1 MTKKDKSTYEQ
12 AHEQLQ
18 QQLPPDLYQVYK
30 KELDVASQP
39 LNRIPLEKSE
49 VMTDEYI
56 QRDLEI
62 LEIQPKTNKGE

>member
-1 MTKKDKSTYEQ
+1 MKKNKSTYEQ

-18 QQLPPDLYQVYK
+18 NQLPPDIYQVYK

-56 QRDLEI
+56 QRDLYT
-62 LEIQPKTNKGE
+62 LGIQPKTNKGE

>member
-1 MTKKDKSTYEQ
+1 MKKNKSTYEQ

-18 QQLPPDLYQVYK
+18 QHLPPDLYQVYK

-56 QRDLEI
+56 QRDLDI
-62 LEIQPKTNKGE
+62 LGIQPKTNKGE

>member
-1 MTKKDKSTYEQ
+1 MKKNKSTYEQ

-18 QQLPPDLYQVYK
+18 NQLPSDIYQVYK

-39 LNRIPLEKSE
+39 LNRLPLEKSE

-56 QRDLEI
+56 QRDLDT
-62 LEIQPKTNKGE
+62 LGIQPKMNNGE

>member
-1 MTKKDKSTYEQ
+1 MKKNKSTYEQ

-18 QQLPPDLYQVYK
+18 QQLSPDIYQVYE

-39 LNRIPLEKSE
+39 LNMIPLDKSE

-62 LEIQPKTNKGE
+62 LGIQPKTNKGE

>member
-1 MTKKDKSTYEQ
+1 MKKNKSTYEQ

-18 QQLPPDLYQVYK
+18 NQLPPDIYQVYK

-39 LNRIPLEKSE
+39 LNRIPLNKSE

-56 QRDLEI
+56 QRDLYT
-62 LEIQPKTNKGE
+62 LGIQPKTNKGE

>member
-1 MTKKDKSTYEQ
+1 MKKNKSTYEQ

-18 QQLPPDLYQVYK
+18 QQLPPDIYQVYK

-39 LNRIPLEKSE
+39 LNRIPLDKSE

-56 QRDLEI
+56 QKDLDT
-62 LEIQPKTNKGE
+62 LGIQPKTNKGE

>member
-1 MTKKDKSTYEQ
+1 MKKNKSTYEQ

-18 QQLPPDLYQVYK
+18 QQFPPDIYQVYK

-39 LNRIPLEKSE
+39 LNRIPLDKSE

-56 QRDLEI
+56 QRDLDT
-62 LEIQPKTNKGE
+62 LGIQPKTNKGE

>member
-1 MTKKDKSTYEQ
+1 MKKNKSTYEQ

-18 QQLPPDLYQVYK
+18 KQLPPDIYQVYK

-56 QRDLEI
+56 QRDLDI
-62 LEIQPKTNKGE
+62 LGIQSKTNKGE

>member
-1 MTKKDKSTYEQ
+1 MKKNKSTYEQ
-12 AHEQLQ
+12 AYEQLQ
-18 QQLPPDLYQVYK
+18 QRLPPDIYQVYK

-56 QRDLEI
+56 QRDLDT
-62 LEIQPKTNKGE
+62 LGIQPKTNKGE

>member
-1 MTKKDKSTYEQ
+1 MTKKNKSTYEQ

-18 QQLPPDLYQVYK
+18 QRLPPDIYQVYK

-56 QRDLEI
+56 QRDLYT
-62 LEIQPKTNKGE
+62 LGIQPKTNKGE

>member
-1 MTKKDKSTYEQ
+1 MKKNKSTYEQ

-18 QQLPPDLYQVYK
+18 NQLPSDIYQVYK

-39 LNRIPLEKSE
+39 LNRLPLEKSE

>member
-1 MTKKDKSTYEQ
+1 MKKNKSTYEQ

-18 QQLPPDLYQVYK
+18 QRLPPDIYQVYK

-39 LNRIPLEKSE
+39 LNRIPLDKSE

-56 QRDLEI
+56 QRDLDI
-62 LEIQPKTNKGE
+62 LGIQSKTNKGE

>member
-1 MTKKDKSTYEQ
+1 MKKNKSAYER

-18 QQLPPDLYQVYK
+18 QQLPPDIYQVYK

-39 LNRIPLEKSE
+39 LNRIPLDKSE

-56 QRDLEI
+56 QRDLDT
-62 LEIQPKTNKGE
+62 LGIQPKTNKGE

>member
-1 MTKKDKSTYEQ
+1 MKKNKSTYEQ

-18 QQLPPDLYQVYK
+18 QRLPPDIYQVYK

-56 QRDLEI
+56 QRDRDTLG
-62 LEIQPKTNKGE
+62 IQPKTNKGE

>member
-1 MTKKDKSTYEQ
+1 MQKNKSTYEQ

-18 QQLPPDLYQVYK
+18 QQLSPDIYQVYE

-39 LNRIPLEKSE
+39 LNMIPLDKSE
-49 VMTDEYI
+49 VMTDECI

-62 LEIQPKTNKGE
+62 LGIQPKANKGE

>member
-1 MTKKDKSTYEQ
+1 MTQQNKSTYGQ

-18 QQLPPDLYQVYK
+18 NQLPPDIYQVYK

-39 LNRIPLEKSE
+39 LNMIPLEKSE

-56 QRDLEI
+56 QRDLYT
-62 LEIQPKTNKGE
+62 LGIQPKTNKGE

>member
-1 MTKKDKSTYEQ
+1 MKKNKSTYEQ

-18 QQLPPDLYQVYK
+18 QRLPPDIYQVYK

-39 LNRIPLEKSE
+39 LNRIPLDKSE

-62 LEIQPKTNKGE
+62 LEIQPKTKKGE